1 MLKKMLNNKKIVITS
16 ITIVILVLVILLVKY
31 GQDKPI
37 GTESESDTG
46 VKQEETYLGDGLE
59 VNEDDEKTENSV
71 DSSGYWEDTEDSGNN
86 TDQTNTK
93 QEDTATSQP
102 AGNKTEGAVEN
113 DTENNVGSKT
123 EEPEYEN
130 DVSDEDTLE
139 DGTSWGTIY

>member
-16 ITIVILVLVILLVKY
+16 ITIVILVLVILLVKC
-31 GQDKPI
+31 GQDEPT

-46 VKQEETYLGDGLE
+46 VKQEETYDGDGLE
-59 VNEDDEKTENSV
+59 VDEDDEKTENSV

-86 TDQTNTK
+86 TDKTNTK
-93 QEDTATSQP
+93 QEDITTSQQE
-102 AGNKTEGAVEN
+102 GN
-113 DTENNVGSKT
+113 KT

-139 DGTSWGTIY
+139 DGTSWGAIY